1 MFLVVESKCICVL
14 KPSYKIH
21 LLYIDLGKLDRD
33 GLIDIT
39 IDLPDSPS
47 SPRISFQP
55 ALSSP
60 TWLWRAV
67 HPDDG
72 PQVTSV

>member
-33 GLIDIT
+33 GIIDIT
-39 IDLPDSPS
+39 IDLPNSPS
-47 SPRISFQP
+47 SPCP
-55 ALSSP
+55 
-60 TWLWRAV
+60 
-67 HPDDG
+67 
-72 PQVTSV
+72 